1 MNDKNLPTR
10 IDLNLFRV
18 FLAVYRGGG
27 LTQAAA
33 QLHLTQPAISNAL
46 ARLRQQFN
54 DPLFIRDGRRMVP
67 SLRARQIAPQV
78 EQALQTLQSV
88 TRIEKHFDAAT
99 AQRRYQIGM
108 RDLLE
113 FVLLPEL
120 LQNLQQ
126 QAPSISLQSR
136 PIERRR
142 LERMLA
148 SGGLDLAIDV
158 PIPTGE
164 DIHRE
169 LLLRDTLCAVAR
181 RSHRLARQRLT
192 LERWLGV
199 QHVVVSARASGPVL
213 EDHLLQPHDLRRDI
227 VLRCQHYSAAC
238 RVVAQTDCMLLLP
251 RQYAERF
258 ASAFGLIIKTPP
270 VPMPPLELLMYW
282 HRNAESDSGLH
293 WLRGR
298 IASLSSGTDLS
309 SSTGHSQVK
318 V

>member
-1 MNDKNLPTR
+1 MNDVNPPSR

-46 ARLRQQFN
+46 SRLRQQFD

-67 SLRARQIAPQV
+67 SLRAREIAPQV
-78 EQALQTLQSV
+78 EQALQTLQTV
-88 TRIEKHFDAAT
+88 TRTEGRFDAAT

-113 FVLLPEL
+113 FILLPEL
-120 LQNLQQ
+120 LQDLQQ
-126 QAPSISLQSR
+126 QAPHISLQSR

-158 PIPTGE
+158 PIPTSE

-169 LLLRDTLCAVAR
+169 LLLRDTLCTVVR
-181 RSHRLARQRLT
+181 RGHRLARQRLT
-192 LERWLGV
+192 PERWLSI
-199 QHVVVSARASGPVL
+199 QHVVVSARPSGPVL
-213 EDHLLQPHDLRRDI
+213 EDHLLQQHDLRRDI
-227 VLRCQHYSAAC
+227 LLRCQHYSAAC

-251 RQYAERF
+251 RRYADRF
-258 ASAFGLIIKTPP
+258 AAAFGLIIKPP
-270 VPMPPLELLMYW
+270 PLPMQPLELLMYW
-282 HRNAESDSGLH
+282 HRNADSDSSLH
-293 WLRGR
+293 WLRKR
-298 IASLSSGTDLS
+298 IANPFRRQPSS
-309 SSTGHSQVK
+309 
-318 V
+318 